1 MANTNQTYLAAFSL
15 KGKNAIVTGGA
26 GMLGE
31 HICKGLSES
40 GANVVVVDID
50 GLKANQLANTLEKK
64 YLVSAI
70 GISCD
75 ISDEESVK
83 NMKDIAISKFSYIDI
98 LINNAASKSDDL
110 DAFFAPLENYTLA
123 QWKEV
128 MSVNID
134 GMFLVAREIGAT
146 MAKKNRGGSIVQISS
161 IYGSLGP
168 DQRIYENAKYL
179 NTQINTPAVYCA
191 SKGGVT
197 SLSNYLATYWAKSGI
212 RVNTV
217 SPGGIESGQNSDFI
231 NNYSKR
237 IPLNRMAR
245 PEEIV
250 GIVLFLSG
258 QASSYITGQNI
269 FVDGGL
275 SCW

>member
-1 MANTNQTYLAAFSL
+1 MTNANQTYLAAFSL

-26 GMLGE
+26 GMLGM
-31 HICKGLSES
+31 HICQGLSES
-40 GANVVVVDID
+40 GANVAVVDIN
-50 GLKANQLANTLEKK
+50 GLKASELASALEKK
-64 YLVSAI
+64 YSINAI
-70 GISCD
+70 GIACD
-75 ISDEESVK
+75 ISNEESVK
-83 NMKDIAISKFSYIDI
+83 NMRDIVISRFNYIDI
-98 LINNAASKSDDL
+98 LINNAASKSNNL
-110 DAFFAPLENYTLA
+110 DAFFAPFENYSLV

-134 GMFLVAREIGAT
+134 GMFLVAKLIGPV
-146 MAKKNRGGSIVQISS
+146 MAKQNRGGSIIQLSS

-191 SKGGVT
+191 SKGGVI
-197 SLSNYLATYWAKSGI
+197 SLSNYLATYWAKNGI

-217 SPGGIESGQNSDFI
+217 SPGGIESGQNTNFI
-231 NNYSKR
+231 KNYSER

-250 GIVLFLSG
+250 GIILFLSG
-258 QASSYITGQNI
+258 EASSYITGQNI